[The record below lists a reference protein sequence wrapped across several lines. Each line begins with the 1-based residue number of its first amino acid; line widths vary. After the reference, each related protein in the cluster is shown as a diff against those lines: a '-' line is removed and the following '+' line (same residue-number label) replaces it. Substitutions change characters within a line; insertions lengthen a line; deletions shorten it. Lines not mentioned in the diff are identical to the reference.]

1 MLKDGVKFILALLFA
16 ILVMLAVRAW
26 AFTIF
31 SVPDSSYAPEFRKG
45 DRWIVNRL
53 DCTNLHKG
61 DDLVFRQDSVS
72 YPGRLVALPG
82 DTVIWH
88 GVRYRIPVTFPH
100 CCDCPY
106 CDYYMLQVGKRKVL
120 VCRYQL
126 IGKAYRLFHL
136 DL

>member
-53 DCTNLHKG
+53 DCT
-61 DDLVFRQDSVS
+61 QSS
-72 YPGRLVALPG
+72 
-82 DTVIWH
+82 
-88 GVRYRIPVTFPH
+88 
-100 CCDCPY
+100 
-106 CDYYMLQVGKRKVL
+106 
-120 VCRYQL
+120 
-126 IGKAYRLFHL
+126 
-136 DL
+136 